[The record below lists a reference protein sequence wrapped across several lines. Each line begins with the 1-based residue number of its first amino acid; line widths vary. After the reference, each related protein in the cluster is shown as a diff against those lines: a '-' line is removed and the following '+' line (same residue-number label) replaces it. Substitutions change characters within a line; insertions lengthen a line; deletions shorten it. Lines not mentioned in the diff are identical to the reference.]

1 MLFIGAKNSDYAEVM
16 LDAKSGEIVNFSKS
30 QNAGKNV
37 ITNENAK
44 RIALNAPA
52 ALAPKHINDYTLN
65 NNAANGVFSFIRNVN
80 GIEFPANQINIYVDM
95 TNGNVIWYDY
105 SYSDIKFPSLEK
117 VIPTDKI
124 SKIFFDNSD
133 FGPVYVLNCSKAG
146 MTRYDRATPVYKF
159 SSSDVTEFDAFTG
172 KPMCGIIR
180 TLVRKS

>member
-1 MLFIGAKNSDYAEVM
+1 MNIISNIRFTFLKSIFITF
-16 LDAKSGEIVNFSKS
+16 L
-30 QNAGKNV
+30 
-37 ITNENAK
+37 
-44 RIALNAPA
+44 
-52 ALAPKHINDYTLN
+52 
-65 NNAANGVFSFIRNVN
+65 SFQSI
-80 GIEFPANQINIYVDM
+80 PANQINIYVDM

-146 MTRYDRATPVYKF
+146 MTRYDRATLVYKF